1 MKLRHTTIL
10 VVFSSFFLLALIFS
24 VSLKYVLRAYFQNEE
39 SQQNNLN
46 LKRVQAAYDRNYTE
60 LNYLVNDW
68 SSRKEVTAFIQNGN
82 IQFIEDQYTISSL
95 KALNLNLLIII
106 DANGKTIFSGG
117 YDPKENKLV
126 MISPEF
132 ENDLL
137 LNADVQNFSNGVIN
151 NGLILADGGPFIF
164 AASPITNSVDNHQII
179 GYLITGRF
187 FEDLE
192 VQGISQLLQ
201 LPVDMVTMQEIS
213 PSSDFEIARNYFL
226 TSSQDTYSLPI
237 AEYTLGGYLL
247 IKDINNQ
254 PALIFRI
261 EQFRSLTKNTD
272 LFLRYL
278 YLSLISSTLVFGIIF
293 FVMIEKTILSRVFR
307 LDKEVQAIAAHPQ
320 QGVQVTVDK
329 KDELSALSKNI
340 NSMLNSLILSERE
353 KNIVEQKLQGIV
365 DSIDDIIFTVDRDLS
380 EIKFFGNH
388 PFLKGL
394 HEIKIDQLNSFL
406 QVYQFPEKWIEFQF
420 NNAKKV
426 LAGEHLVYELDA
438 SLDEHYNYYQ
448 ISLSPMLQSDNVIN
462 GIVGVARNVN
472 ELRKMQ
478 FELHQRFDELS
489 VLFKISNLFLER
501 ISLHQIEQEVCR
513 LIIDYLEANYA
524 WIGLFGQGDDSIK
537 PVASANISL
546 TDADDEGRNKYW
558 INRKESFS
566 TRKIAFNYPLD
577 NSNHQNEPVQIMIP
591 ITWEGGPEMGIFLQL
606 RDNINLTRQQEIF
619 LQSFSNLTELVL
631 SNTILFEE
639 VNLGR
644 ERMQELSHKLV
655 QVHEEERRW
664 LARELHDEI
673 GQHLTAIKLQLEMDL
688 LPGSNHI
695 QRIQRAQKLANEL
708 IDKVRQMSLDLRPSI
723 LDDLGLVPA
732 LEWYFDRY
740 QKQSGIVVI
749 FYHQQL
755 REKRFPAEI
764 ELAIF
769 RVVQESLTNVARH
782 AKVKSVD
789 VDISM
794 DEEKI
799 YVDIQDTGVGFDQ
812 NTNWMQKSNGIVGM
826 LERASLLGGHF
837 SIHSGINEGTIINL
851 ELPIKFGEQK

>member
-1 MKLRHTTIL
+1 
-10 VVFSSFFLLALIFS
+10 
-24 VSLKYVLRAYFQNEE
+24 
-39 SQQNNLN
+39 
-46 LKRVQAAYDRNYTE
+46 
-60 LNYLVNDW
+60 
-68 SSRKEVTAFIQNGN
+68 
-82 IQFIEDQYTISSL
+82 
-95 KALNLNLLIII
+95 
-106 DANGKTIFSGG
+106 
-117 YDPKENKLV
+117 
-126 MISPEF
+126 
-132 ENDLL
+132 
-137 LNADVQNFSNGVIN
+137 
-151 NGLILADGGPFIF
+151 
-164 AASPITNSVDNHQII
+164 
-179 GYLITGRF
+179 
-187 FEDLE
+187 
-192 VQGISQLLQ
+192 
-201 LPVDMVTMQEIS
+201 MQETS
-213 PSSDFEIARNYFL
+213 TSSDFELARNYFL

-247 IKDINNQ
+247 LKDINNQ
-254 PALIFRI
+254 PALILRI

-278 YLSLISSTLVFGIIF
+278 YLTLITPTLVFAAIF
-293 FVMIEKTILSRVFR
+293 FVMIEKTILSRIFR
-307 LDKEVQAIAAHPQ
+307 LDREVQTITAHPQ

-329 KDELSALSKNI
+329 KDELSVLSKNI

-353 KNIVEQKLQGIV
+353 RNIVEQKLKGIV
-365 DSIDDIIFTVDRDLS
+365 DSIDDIIFTVDRDLT

-388 PFLKGL
+388 SFLKGFN
-394 HEIKIDQLNSFL
+394 EINVDQLNSFL
-406 QVYQFPEKWIEFQF
+406 QAYQFPKTWIDYHFIK
-420 NNAKKV
+420 AKKV
-426 LAGEHLVYELDA
+426 LAGEHLVYEWEA
-438 SLDEHYNYYQ
+438 SLGEHYNYYQ
-448 ISLSPMLQSDNVIN
+448 ISLSPIIQSDGVVN

-472 ELRKMQ
+472 EMRKIQ

-501 ISLHQIEQEVCR
+501 ISLFQIEQEICR
-513 LIIDYLEANYA
+513 IIIDYLETNYA
-524 WIGLFGQGDDSIK
+524 WIGLFAQDNDSIK

-546 TDADDEGRNKYW
+546 TDAAEEGLNKEW
-558 INRKESFS
+558 VNRRESFAS
-566 TRKIAFNYPLD
+566 GSIAFYHPYD
-577 NSNHQNEPVQIMIP
+577 NSKNRTEPIQMMIP
-591 ITWEGGPEMGIFLQL
+591 ITWEDGPEMGIFLQL
-606 RDNINLTRQQEIF
+606 HDNINLTCQQENF

-673 GQHLTAIKLQLEMDL
+673 GQHLTAIKLQLEIDL
-688 LPGSNHI
+688 LPDSNHT

-708 IDKVRQMSLDLRPSI
+708 IDKVRQMSLNLRPSI
-723 LDDLGLVPA
+723 LDDFGLVPA

-740 QKQSGIVVI
+740 QKQTGIAVI
-749 FYHQQL
+749 FYYQQL
-755 REKRFPAEI
+755 RDRRFPAEI

-782 AKVKSVD
+782 AKVNSVD

-812 NTNWMQKSNGIVGM
+812 NINWMQKSNGIVGM
-826 LERASLLGGHF
+826 LERANLLGGHF

-851 ELPIKFGEQK
+851 ELPIKPGKNK